1 MFDPNLATWT
11 EKVVNFELKIS
22 NQMEKKTKQRWG
34 KDGVGVKI
42 KTI

>member
-22 NQMEKKTKQRWG
+22 NQMEKKTKQR
-34 KDGVGVKI
+34 
-42 KTI
+42 